1 MSVSRSLLTRRQFQ
15 TLTAASGAAL
25 AVPGL
30 AHAQAANAAAG
41 YPNKPVRII
50 VPFTPGGGTDALA
63 RLIGQKL
70 QTSLGQPFVIDNR
83 PGASGI
89 IGTDAVA
96 KAAPDGYTLSF
107 GLSTSLLINQF
118 LFSKLPYNPQKDLE
132 MLYCVADGTTVLVAK
147 AGLPVK
153 NGGELLAYI
162 KANKGKLSYG
172 SYGQGSFPHLMGAY
186 LNHISDG
193 DLNHVAYKGESP
205 MIQDLLGGQ
214 FDFCWASAINT
225 KQHIATGK
233 LKAIGINAS
242 QPMSALPG
250 VPTLK
255 DSGLKEAP
263 FAMVGWLAMAVPA
276 KTPKAIQEKLAAEI
290 RTALKD
296 PEVRRKVEEMGFGP
310 IDNSGPDAFTADY
323 KRELPRWQ
331 ELVKLSGAK
340 LD

>member
-1 MSVSRSLLTRRQFQ
+1 MA
-15 TLTAASGAAL
+15 AASGAAL
-25 AVPGL
+25 TVPGL
-30 AHAQAANAAAG
+30 AQAQADAAAS
-41 YPNKPVRII
+41 YPNKAVRVV
-50 VPFTPGGGTDALA
+50 VPFAPGGGTDTLA
-63 RLIGQKL
+63 RLLGQKL
-70 QTSLGQPFVIDNR
+70 QTSLGQPFVIDNK

-118 LFSKLPYNPQKDLE
+118 LFSKLPYNPQKDLD
-132 MLYCVADGTTVLVAK
+132 MLYRVADGATVLVAK
-147 AGLPVK
+147 PGLPVK
-153 NGGELLAYI
+153 TGAELLAYI

-172 SYGQGSFPHLMGAY
+172 SYGQGSFSHLMGAY
-186 LNHISDG
+186 LDHVTQG

-214 FDFCWASAINT
+214 FDFCWSSAINT

-233 LKAIGINAS
+233 LKAIGVNAPK
-242 QPMSALPG
+242 QLSALPG
-250 VPTLK
+250 VPTLQE
-255 DSGLKEAP
+255 SGMKEAP

-296 PEVRRKVEEMGFGP
+296 PEVRRKIDDMGFGAL
-310 IDNSGPDAFTADY
+310 DNSGPDVFAAEY
-323 KRELPRWQ
+323 KREMPRWQ
-331 ELVKLSGAK
+331 ELVKVSGAK